1 MAVQAMTTRN
11 TATTVAL
18 TMTAGLAAVSWI
30 VMVRQMSG
38 MDMGVATE
46 LGPLVP
52 FLGLWVPMMAAM
64 MLPGALPAVLRHS
77 DRVPA
82 GPLFVAAYLTVWTL
96 IGVVLQAAYQPHT
109 TFTAGVVVLAA
120 GIYEF
125 TPLKR
130 DFRRRCGEHMSSGF
144 AYGICCAGSSLA
156 LMLIPVAVG
165 VMNLAWT
172 ALITVVVTAQKLLPA
187 KKAVDVT
194 LALLIVVL
202 GLLILISP
210 SAVPGLIPSMT
221 HSH

>member
-1 MAVQAMTTRN
+1 MMAVQAMTTRN
-11 TATTVAL
+11 TATVVAL

-30 VMVRQMSG
+30 VVVRQMSG

-46 LGPLVP
+46 LGPLGP
-52 FLGLWVPMMAAM
+52 FLVMMAAM
-64 MLPGALPAVLRHS
+64 MLPGAVPAVLQHVRDS
-77 DRVPA
+77 DRGSA
-82 GPLFVAAYLTVWTL
+82 GTLFIAAYLAVWTA
-96 IGVVLQAAYQPHT
+96 IGVVLHAVYQPHT
-109 TFTAGVVVLAA
+109 TFAAGVVVLAA

-130 DFRRRCGEHMSSGF
+130 DFRRRCREHMSSGF
-144 AYGICCAGSSLA
+144 AYGMCCAGSSLA

-172 ALITVVVTAQKLLPA
+172 VLITVVVTAQKLLPA

-210 SAVPGLIPSMT
+210 SSLPGLIGSMT